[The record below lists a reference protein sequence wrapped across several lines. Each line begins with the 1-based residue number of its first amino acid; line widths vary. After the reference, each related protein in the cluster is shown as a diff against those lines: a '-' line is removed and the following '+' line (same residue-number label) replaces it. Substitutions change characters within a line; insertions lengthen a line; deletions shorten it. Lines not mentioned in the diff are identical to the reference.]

1 MADNQSVEVITLF
14 KSPAVWILPNFLSDA
29 QCAHLIDL
37 GKERL
42 YRSTVL
48 DRQNGEETVIADRS
62 SWQSHFA
69 VSHDPIVADIEQRL
83 AQHVSLPVENGEGMQ
98 ILRYEIGQEFK
109 PHHDYFDP
117 HCPGFAG
124 ALKPGGQRR
133 TTVLMYLAEPESGGE
148 TFFPAIGLK
157 VKPTKGHALIF
168 NNLRDDGSLDVESL
182 HGSLPVSA
190 GEKWVATKWM
200 RVRNYSRSSSC

>member
-14 KSPAVWILPNFLSDA
+14 KSPAVWILPEFLSDE
-29 QCAHLIDL
+29 QCAHLINL
-37 GKERL
+37 GKQKL
-42 YRSTVL
+42 YRSQVV
-48 DRQNGEETVIADRS
+48 DRENGEETVVADRS

-69 VSHDPIVADIEQRL
+69 VGHDPIVADIERRL
-83 AQHVSLPVENGEGMQ
+83 GQHVTLPVENGEGMQ

-117 HCPGFAG
+117 DCPGFAG
-124 ALKPGGQRR
+124 SLKPGGQRR
-133 TTVLMYLAEPESGGE
+133 TTVLMYLAEPQSGGE
-148 TFFPAIGLK
+148 TVFPAIGLK

-168 NNLRDDGSLDVESL
+168 NNLREDGSLDVESL
-182 HGSLPVSA
+182 HGSLPVNA

-200 RVRNYSRSSSC
+200 RVGNCSRSSGS